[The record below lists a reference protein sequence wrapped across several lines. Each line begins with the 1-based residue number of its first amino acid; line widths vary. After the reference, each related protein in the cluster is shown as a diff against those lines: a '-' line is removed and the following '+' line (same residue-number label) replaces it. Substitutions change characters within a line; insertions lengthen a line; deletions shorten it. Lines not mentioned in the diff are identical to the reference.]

1 MACRKTGVHNRSA
14 GDVGDFLTLGLLRW
28 LTEPSPFARPVRLG
42 MISFLGFSQRATDG
56 GADLGYLDHS
66 SAAGEELRPLDP
78 HLYDRLGR
86 LVATG
91 DRSVRA
97 LVSSGVLPADT
108 VTYDQE
114 LTVEDLPARDRA
126 ARAVHRERWFHSAM
140 VAVDQCSLVFVD
152 LDDAEEHA
160 YLPELRQLLDRGQSV
175 VSTYRAQP
183 SDSAAAQAT
192 ERMSELHLAL
202 GVEPLAV
209 LRSARDATLAFTVV
223 PTAEHRSDL
232 EASLGALQLSSWGDE
247 LRLYRWNKAVLTV

>member
-1 MACRKTGVHNRSA
+1 MACRKTEVHNRYA

-28 LTEPSPFARPVRLG
+28 LTEPSPFARSVRLG
-42 MISFLGFSQRATDG
+42 LISSRGSSQSAAD
-56 GADLGYLDHS
+56 GADVEYLDRS

-86 LVATG
+86 LVAAG
-91 DRSVRA
+91 DRSIRA
-97 LVSSGVLPADT
+97 LVATGVLPADT

-114 LTVEDLPARDRA
+114 LTVDDLATRDHA
-126 ARAVHRERWFHSAM
+126 ARAVRRERWFHSAM

-152 LDDAEEHA
+152 LADAEEQA
-160 YLPELRQLLDRGQSV
+160 SLPELRQLLDRGQSV

-183 SDSAAAQAT
+183 SESAPVQAT
-192 ERMSELHLAL
+192 ERMNELHAGL

-209 LRSARDATLAFTVV
+209 LRSARAATLAFTVV

-247 LRLYRWNKAVLTV
+247 LRLYRWTRAALTV